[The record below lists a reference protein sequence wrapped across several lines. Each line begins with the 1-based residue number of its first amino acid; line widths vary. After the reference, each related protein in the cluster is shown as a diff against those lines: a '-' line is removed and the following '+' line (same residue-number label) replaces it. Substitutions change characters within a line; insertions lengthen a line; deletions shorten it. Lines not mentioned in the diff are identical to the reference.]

1 MIKAFVNGSANFFD
15 RLMRKY
21 TPDPLLLALILTLI
35 VFVSGLF
42 LTNTTP
48 KGMIL
53 HWGGGFWKLINFT
66 MQMAMIFMGGYV
78 LAATPC
84 VRSILSKGAKL
95 VTTPG
100 QAVLFVS
107 LVSCVSCWINWGFGL
122 VIGGFLCRELARAV
136 PKANFRLLVASAY
149 SGFLLFH
156 GGLSGSIPLTIATP
170 GNFTE
175 KSLGGLIPL
184 GETLFAPFNV
194 VALIALFILLPLVN
208 WMMGNTEPKNYV
220 TIIEEEDQ
228 HEVEDKQ
235 NMVPAERLENSR
247 LVTLLAG
254 GMGLAYIAFLIID
267 KTVTFGLDFVTFL
280 FLFLALF
287 LHKNAKEFIKAVEG
301 GASRVGPIL
310 IQFPFYAG
318 IMGMLQGS
326 GLDKVIASAYVQ
338 IATPETFNLLTF
350 YTAGFLNLFI
360 PSGGG
365 QWAVQAPIV
374 IEAAKELG
382 TSLPMAAMAVAWGD
396 AWTNMIQPFWALPLL
411 AIAGLKLRE
420 IMGYCVM
427 ALLVSGIVMTV
438 VFLVF

>member
-1 MIKAFVNGSANFFD
+1 MIKAFVNSSANFFD

-21 TPDPLLLALILTLI
+21 TPDPLLLALILSLI
-35 VFVSGLF
+35 VLILSILY
-42 LTNTTP
+42 TEATP
-48 KGMIL
+48 KDMITY
-53 HWGGGFWKLINFT
+53 WGNGFWKLSGFT
-66 MQMAMIFMGGYV
+66 MQMVMIFMGGYI
-78 LAATPC
+78 LAATPS
-84 VRSILSKGAKL
+84 VRCLLTKVSKSI
-95 VTTPG
+95 TTPG
-100 QAVLFVS
+100 QAVLMVS
-107 LVSCVSCWINWGFGL
+107 VLSCIGCWINWGFGL
-122 VIGGFLCRELARAV
+122 VVGGLLCRDLGRAI

-149 SGFLLFH
+149 SGFLVWH
-156 GGLSGSIPLTIATP
+156 GGLSGSIPLTVATP

-175 KSLGGLIPL
+175 SAMGCLIPL
-184 GETLFAPFNV
+184 SETLFAPFN
-194 VALIALFILLPLVN
+194 IAAVLGIFVLVPLVN
-208 WMMGNTEPKNYV
+208 WIMSNTEPKNYV
-220 TIIEEEDQ
+220 TMIEEED
-228 HEVEDKQ
+228 HHDVE
-235 NMVPAERLENSR
+235 NSHPMEPAERLENSR
-247 LVTLLAG
+247 IVTLVTG
-254 GMGLAYIAFLIID
+254 GIGLAYIAFLILD
-267 KTVTFGLDFVTFL
+267 QKVVFGLDFVIFL
-280 FLFLALF
+280 FLFVAFF
-287 LHKNAKEFIKAVEG
+287 LHRNAKEFIKAVEG

-365 QWAVQAPIV
+365 QWAVQAPVV

-382 TSLPMAAMAVAWGD
+382 TSLSMASMAVAWGD

-411 AIAGLKLRE
+411 AIAGLKLRD

-427 ALLVSGIVMTV
+427 ALMISGLVLTV

>member
-1 MIKAFVNGSANFFD
+1 MIKAFVNSSANFFD

-21 TPDPLLLALILTLI
+21 TPDPLLLALILSFI
-35 VFVSGLF
+35 VFVAGIAF
-42 LTNTTP
+42 TDTTP
-48 KGMIL
+48 KNMIL
-53 HWGGGFWKLINFT
+53 SWGNHFWKLVVFT
-66 MQMAMIFMGGYV
+66 MQMVMIVMGGYV
-78 LAATPC
+78 LAATPV
-84 VRSILSKGAKL
+84 VRTILTKFSAAAK
-95 VTTPG
+95 TPG
-100 QAVLFVS
+100 QAVL
-107 LVSCVSCWINWGFGL
+107 LVTLVACFGCWLNWGFGL
-122 VIGGFLCRELARAV
+122 VVGGLLCRELARSV

-149 SGFLLFH
+149 SGFLVWH

-175 KSLGGLIPL
+175 GALGGIIPL
-184 GETLFAPFNV
+184 SETLFAPFNL
-194 VALIALFILLPLVN
+194 VAVGALFILLPLVN

-220 TIIEEEDQ
+220 TLIEEDDH
-228 HEVEDKQ
+228 HEVEDKKP
-235 NMVPAERLENSR
+235 MVPAERLENSR
-247 LVTLLAG
+247 IVTLLAG
-254 GMGLAYIAFLIID
+254 GAGLAYVALLIYD
-267 KTVTFGLDFVTFL
+267 NKVVFGLDFVTLL

-318 IMGMLQGS
+318 IAGMLQGS
-326 GLDKVIASAYVQ
+326 GLDKIVASAYVK

-350 YTAGFLNLFI
+350 YTSGFLNLFI

-382 TSLPMAAMAVAWGD
+382 ASLSMATMAVAWGD

-411 AIAGLKLRE
+411 SVAGLKLRE

-427 ALLVSGIVMTV
+427 ALFVSGLVLTA
-438 VFLVF
+438 VFLIF

>member
-1 MIKAFVNGSANFFD
+1 MLKTVVNTSANFFD

-21 TPDPLLLALILTLI
+21 TPDPLLLALILSLI
-35 VFVSGLF
+35 VLISGMLF
-42 LTNTTP
+42 TEATP
-48 KGMIL
+48 KDMII
-53 HWGGGFWKLINFT
+53 HWGSGFWKLSGFT
-66 MQMAMIFMGGYV
+66 MQMVMIFMGGYV
-78 LAATPC
+78 LAATPS
-84 VRSILSKGAKL
+84 VRCLLTKVSKS

-100 QAVLFVS
+100 QAILIVSVL
-107 LVSCVSCWINWGFGL
+107 SCLGCWINWGFGL
-122 VIGGFLCRELARAV
+122 VVGGLLCRDLGRSI

-149 SGFLLFH
+149 SGFLVWH

-175 KSLGGLIPL
+175 AAMGCLIPL
-184 GETLFAPFNV
+184 SETIFAPFNI
-194 VALIALFILLPLVN
+194 VAVLGIFILVPFVN
-208 WMMGNTEPKNYV
+208 WIMGNTEPKHYTTV
-220 TIIEEEDQ
+220 IEEEDH
-228 HEVEDKQ
+228 HEVE
-235 NMVPAERLENSR
+235 NTNPMAPAERLENSR
-247 LVTLLAG
+247 IVTLLTG
-254 GMGLAYIAFLIID
+254 SIGLAYITFLILD
-267 KTVTFGLDFVTFL
+267 QKVVFGLDFVIFL
-280 FLFLALF
+280 FLFVAFF
-287 LHKNAKEFIKAVEG
+287 LHRNAKQFIKAVEG

-326 GLDKVIASAYVQ
+326 GLDKIIASAYVQ

-365 QWAVQAPIV
+365 QWAVQAPVV

-382 TSLPMAAMAVAWGD
+382 TSLPMASMAVAWGD

-411 AIAGLKLRE
+411 AIAGLKLRD

-427 ALLVSGIVMTV
+427 ALLVSGIVLTA
-438 VFLVF
+438 VFLIF